1 MAKPTRYHDQLKLE
15 KRRHLMRKVLFVLV
29 ITLIVC
35 AGLIYGLFFA
45 KLFDV
50 REITITGGQ
59 TLNNNEIFDF
69 VSQKIE
75 QKVFGIKR
83 GSNLFFLSSEK
94 IEQELLKTYP
104 KIDAVMAAKSYF
116 HKLNIEVKERSS
128 YGIWCLTKQDK
139 CYYFDKSGVL
149 YDSAPSTSGFLLFSV
164 KDERRRDVKLGERA
178 EEQSWIDSLVLARQ
192 KLTER
197 GFQVKEL
204 VIPEDSFDEF
214 YALESRGWKIQ
225 MSINTDLD
233 AQIKTIADFLKQ
245 KLTPE
250 RIIQLQY
257 VDIRIAD
264 RIYYR

>member
-1 MAKPTRYHDQLKLE
+1 
-15 KRRHLMRKVLFVLV
+15 MRKVLFVLV

-128 YGIWCLTKQDK
+128 
-139 CYYFDKSGVL
+139 
-149 YDSAPSTSGFLLFSV
+149 TSGFLLFSV

-233 AQIKTIADFLKQ
+233 AQIKTMADFLKQ